1 MLRNKFKN
9 DLINAMKAKDTI
21 KVSTLRL
28 ILAAIKDRDLE
39 SRGKG
44 AGDIISDSTIL
55 EILAKMVKQRTETVK
70 IYENAGR
77 KELADIEKK
86 EINIINDFMPKM
98 LTKTEVEKVI
108 EEAIK
113 FIYAK
118 SLRDLG
124 KVISKIKEDFPLP
137 LKPVITTN
145 LFLGMLIETFFKLC
159 SLAP

>member
-98 LTKTEVEKVI
+98 LTKKEVEKVI
-108 EEAIK
+108 EEAIES
-113 FIYAK
+113 IDAK

-124 KVISKIKEDFPLP
+124 KVISKIKEDYSGRCDFADVSQMIRKRLE
-137 LKPVITTN
+137 
-145 LFLGMLIETFFKLC
+145 G
-159 SLAP
+159 

>member
-1 MLRNKFKN
+1 M
-9 DLINAMKAKDTI
+9 NAMKAKDTI

-113 FIYAK
+113 FIDAK

-124 KVISKIKEDFPLP
+124 KVISKIKEDYSGRCDFADVSQMIRKRLE
-137 LKPVITTN
+137 
-145 LFLGMLIETFFKLC
+145 G
-159 SLAP
+159 

>member
-1 MLRNKFKN
+1 
-9 DLINAMKAKDTI
+9 MKAKDTI

-98 LTKTEVEKVI
+98 LTKKEVEKVI
-108 EEAIK
+108 EEAIES
-113 FIYAK
+113 IDAK

-124 KVISKIKEDFPLP
+124 KVISKIKEDYSGRCDFADVSQMIRKRLE
-137 LKPVITTN
+137 
-145 LFLGMLIETFFKLC
+145 G
-159 SLAP
+159 